1 MAPNTGNW
9 VTTTSINCTRNV
21 RATGWSEDWN
31 GWDSRFPSPREPN
44 NPFACRNPQPLS
56 GNEVDP
62 VNAANAQFLANT
74 LPENQEFSK
83 DWSEEKPLPERNAG
97 KADIRLTEKEMKW
110 SGREDSNLRPPGPE
124 PGALP
129 G

>member
-31 GWDSRFPSPREPN
+31 GWDSRVPWPREPN
-44 NPFACRNPQPLS
+44 DPFACRNPQPLS

-83 DWSEEKPLPERNAG
+83 DRMRAVPVSPMGATARRLKRFCLAAPAG
-97 KADIRLTEKEMKW
+97 PSRSTRL
-110 SGREDSNLRPPGPE
+110 GRHQYL
-124 PGALP
+124 
-129 G
+129 